1 MLTNKFS
8 GQCHECFKQ
17 VPAGTGKLERSAG
30 APGWL
35 VMHLTR
41 DDCDKA
47 KPMPSSG
54 RSRRRYD
61 EDYDPD
67 GESGHIGIFETQG

>member
-8 GQCHECFKQ
+8 GQCHECFKL
-17 VPAGTGKLERSAG
+17 VPAGEGKLERSAG

-35 VMHLTR
+35 VMHKTR
-41 DDCDKA
+41 NDCDSA

-54 RSRRRYD
+54 RSYGGAGRD
-61 EDYDPD
+61 WDSDPGWSD
-67 GESGHIGIFETQG
+67 LSISDFQ